1 MAIITARYCQPA
13 NARITVRPVSL
24 APPSSLGGVPPR
36 PGRPTLDKKVGWPL
50 PVTTTGNRLTNAKT
64 ESPVRARWRRSSTGP
79 GPGRSDGG
87 GPAPNSAR
95 CARSRAASAQN
106 RPGRHW
112 RTNQPV
118 REPRRHGGKVNRSP
132 KPHKRLQGAQLD
144 DLGGGYCGFRFG
156 LRGKRQRFLRASP
169 FGSLDGAGLDGFQ
182 FGEQGIG
189 SGASAVCLG
198 LGGGFG
204 RFGVHCAIS

>member
-144 DLGGGYCGFRFG
+144 DLGGEDRPRPKTPENG
-156 LRGKRQRFLRASP
+156 LLGGSRGIGARGPGPGWTP
-169 FGSLDGAGLDGFQ
+169 FGRRAPN
-182 FGEQGIG
+182 
-189 SGASAVCLG
+189 
-198 LGGGFG
+198 
-204 RFGVHCAIS
+204 RFR